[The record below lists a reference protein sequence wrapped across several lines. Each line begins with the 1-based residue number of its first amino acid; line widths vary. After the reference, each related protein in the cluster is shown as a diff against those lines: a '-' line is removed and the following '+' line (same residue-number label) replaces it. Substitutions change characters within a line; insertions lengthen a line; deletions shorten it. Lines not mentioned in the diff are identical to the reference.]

1 METNLET
8 DYDVIG
14 KTAVISNNV
23 LVISGGKMKFK
34 IEFSKLVKIC
44 FWKLQ
49 IRINEGS
56 LFLYY
61 RRIILLL
68 AHS

>member
-49 IRINEGS
+49 I
-56 LFLYY
+56 
-61 RRIILLL
+61 
-68 AHS
+68 